1 MQMHEHQHSRNAEK
15 HEMFHS
21 WQVGDNK
28 FANLDGKRTL
38 ENSQTPALL
47 FLREGDL
54 GMSCCWTCKQR
65 TC

>member
-38 ENSQTPALL
+38 ENSQTPAPDD
-47 FLREGDL
+47 ESSG
-54 GMSCCWTCKQR
+54 WEAQAN
-65 TC
+65 